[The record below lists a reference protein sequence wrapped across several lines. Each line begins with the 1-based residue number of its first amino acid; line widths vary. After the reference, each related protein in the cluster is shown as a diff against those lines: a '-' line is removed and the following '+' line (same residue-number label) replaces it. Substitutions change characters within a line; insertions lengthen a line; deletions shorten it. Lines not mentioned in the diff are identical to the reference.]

1 MSTRELKNL
10 RSTLLTG
17 PTEGQR
23 ASRLAA
29 RQAARAANEAKY
41 REARENRGATQRRIA
56 NNRRSERAY
65 MRGETTQANYKV
77 SNPLETKKIFERYEP
92 ALTDGGKFIVQADGN
107 YYTMSMG
114 KYTDLMMVLNSKIM
128 FSDMW
133 GGTSVWGGDA
143 GDADF
148 ASDEQMADA
157 IGSSGS
163 FSISTPNKSSGYN
176 FRMGAYFPYTHDYD
190 DEGLKDELAK
200 LGCWAEVDPKN
211 YEENCLY
218 HAMQSAGVSG
228 VVLQALKFQILR
240 RTISCT
246 SLKAIAEEHDL
257 YIEVH
262 PKGGNTH
269 IKRYGKVTG
278 HHVPL
283 ALFRDHYIH
292 LYKTQYTSWAIKNYD
307 QIKEKERWWLFVND
321 EQRKED
327 RGMTSIKLLETVLET
342 THLKPITAATHGV
355 FKTQFHDKVSTTEFD
370 TLAFPDYH
378 VRAYHPERHAHDLML
393 EEQINMTKLN
403 EIHCEIKS
411 HLPNMLPDTRQAG
424 CSDELQKKHNKI
436 RDMFDY
442 LTAFKDVCDKDGT
455 NKVKY
460 FFKHGVGR
468 LYAKGE
474 TKDTRSKSMQG
485 CFSCLRPALIGHV
498 GHDVDIVNSLPVITA
513 QWLDRLTA
521 EGSIDCSYETLCD
534 YVANRD
540 EWFAQI
546 MKHHECSRSAAKTM
560 VLIVL
565 FGGQPEKH
573 LKEMPKNK
581 YRPAPCVRKLSEQL
595 QTVRTTVI
603 SAMEGKHANLFKILR
618 NTKEDDDEF
627 HRSAFA
633 ILTHTEEY
641 KVMRAFMEFVTEKG
655 IKVFSLIHDGAI
667 ISESSDE
674 LLRDAES
681 HIEKETGYSVELLEK
696 PLFGL
701 QNDPIEELECLDDIP
716 MEFEPEMEEIE
727 QAEEEEQ
734 EEEEETDEDKL
745 LKRIQKLRET
755 LKNKDPVTLI
765 RLDEKIERL
774 HLGLKEQ
781 AKLLS
786 RSRPV
791 EANIFFDFEA
801 TTQKTHT
808 KSQSLIDACIAQ
820 INAEMRRPEE
830 ILAKIEKQVK
840 ENNLDK
846 ESEAL
851 LYQAQCPHVAYQ
863 VCYSEFNE
871 DEVHEFSGTQC
882 AKQFLDDLV
891 ERYGVEMSPE
901 DAIEPEYIPTIRL
914 LAHNVTYDLS
924 FLFQYL
930 SRSEYIERGT
940 SVVCGKAKYVRFGH
954 ERSDGTRKNRPNA
967 DLVNWMTTVGESL
980 YYSDPEKGAGR
991 REHPQTWSR
1000 AVSTVRKCEEYL
1012 TTFSD
1017 FKKLHGIG
1025 DVICDIVKN
1034 ADFESFTERPPF
1046 CYDKAVNIR
1055 FADTYKM
1062 ITKPLSAF
1070 GKMFKLPQA
1079 KEVMPYEVYT
1089 DEFVRSGG
1097 TATREQLLKAPHFTE
1112 FTDLFDNLQKW
1123 GCELENGEFDMLKY
1137 SRIYCEADVKVL
1149 KDGWRVFRD
1158 GLLQVFD
1165 IDCFHY
1171 PTIASL
1177 GNEHLAD
1184 RGCYEGVE
1192 EIAGVV
1198 QRFIANCT
1206 VGGRVM
1212 CANNQPVHVKGKK
1225 VADFDGVSLY
1235 PSSMVRI
1242 PGFLKGKPKIWDSS
1256 VDLDSVDGYFLKIK
1270 VKSVGKKFRF
1280 PIARLRTEE
1289 GGNNWSNDLEGKVV
1303 FVDKWTLNDL
1313 VQFSQIE
1320 YEIIQGYYYD
1330 EGRNPKIN
1338 DAMRDLFNMR
1348 LRYKSEKNP
1357 MQEVVKLIMNSSYGI
1372 CGLRP
1377 IDTDVR
1383 YVSEADK
1390 DNFIMT
1396 HYNKIKAFT
1405 QMNNR
1410 EWRFELYKEI
1420 DTHFN
1425 RQHVACEILSVSKNI
1440 MNEVMCLAEDIGA
1453 LIYYTD
1459 TDSMHIEDRF
1469 VCGENESLL
1478 GQAYKEKY
1486 GRELIG
1492 KHLGQ
1497 FHTDFD
1503 FGGSYSIVDKK
1514 LVPCKDESNGDIVA
1528 TESIFLGKKAYI
1540 DRLKDEKGTEAFH
1553 IRLKGICPKAIL
1565 HKATQEYEGD
1575 PMKLFQDLY
1584 DGKKTEFDLNAGG
1597 AVCFKVMK
1605 NHTVTSVNLKRAVQF

>member
-17 PTEGQR
+17 PTEGRR

-29 RQAARAANEAKY
+29 RQAAKAANEAKY
-41 REARENRGATQRRIA
+41 REARERRGANPRRLA

-65 MRGETTQANYKV
+65 MRGETTQANYRV
-77 SNPLETKKIFERYEP
+77 SNPLETKKIFERYEA
-92 ALTDGGKFIVQADGN
+92 ALSDNGKFIVQADGN
-107 YYTMSMG
+107 YYTLSME

-143 GDADF
+143 DF
-148 ASDEQMADA
+148 QSDEQMADA
-157 IGSSGS
+157 IGSSGG
-163 FSISTPNKSSGYN
+163 FSIMNPSARAGGGYN
-176 FRMGAYFPYTHDYD
+176 FRMGAYFPYTHDFD
-190 DEGLKDELAK
+190 DEGLTDELAK
-200 LGCWAEVDPKN
+200 LGCWTKVDPKN
-211 YEENCLY
+211 YKENCLY
-218 HAMQSAGVSG
+218 HAMESAGVSD

-246 SLKAIAEEHDL
+246 SLKAIAEEHNL
-257 YIEVH
+257 FIEVH
-262 PKGGNTH
+262 PKEGNSH
-269 IKRYGKVTG
+269 IKRYGNETG

-292 LYKTQYTSWAIKNYD
+292 LYKTKYTSWAIMNYD
-307 QIKEKERWWLFVND
+307 QIKDRERWWLFVSD

-327 RGMTSIKLLETVLET
+327 RGMTSIRLMETVLET
-342 THLKPITAATHGV
+342 AHLTPITASTYGV
-355 FKTQFHDKVSTTEFD
+355 FKTQFHDKVDTTEFD
-370 TLAFPDYH
+370 TLEYPKHHA
-378 VRAYHPERHAHDLML
+378 RAYHPERHAHDLVL
-393 EEQINMTKLN
+393 EEQINMPKLN
-403 EIHCEIKS
+403 EIYNKIQS
-411 HLPNMLPDTRQAG
+411 RLPSLLPDTRKSEQSTG
-424 CSDELQKKHNKI
+424 ELREKHNKI
-436 RDMFDY
+436 RDIYDY
-442 LTAFKDVCDKDGT
+442 LTAFKEVCDKDGT

-474 TKDTRSKSMQG
+474 TKDKRSKSMQG

-498 GHDVDIVNSLPVITA
+498 GHDVDIVNSLPVITV

-521 EGSIDCSYETLCD
+521 EGVIDCRYETLCD

-540 EWFAQI
+540 DWFAQI
-546 MKHHECSRSAAKTM
+546 MKHHECSRDAAKTM

-565 FGGQPEKH
+565 FGGEPEKH
-573 LKEMPKNK
+573 LKEMSKNK
-581 YRPAPCVRKLSEQL
+581 YRPAPCINKLNKQL
-595 QTVRTTVI
+595 DIVRTTVI
-603 SAMEGKHANLFKILR
+603 DAMEDTHADLFKILR
-618 NTKEDDDEF
+618 STKKDDGEF
-627 HRSAFA
+627 RRSAFA
-633 ILTHTEEY
+633 ILTHTEEF
-641 KVMRAFMEFVTEKG
+641 KIMKQFMRFVSKQEIT
-655 IKVFSLIHDGAI
+655 VFSLIHDGAI
-667 ISESSDE
+667 ISESSDD

-681 HIEKETGYSVELLEK
+681 YIKKKTGYSIELLEK

-701 QNDPIEELECLDDIP
+701 QDKPIKELECLANI
-716 MEFEPEMEEIE
+716 EPTFTEM
-727 QAEEEEQ
+727 EQ
-734 EEEEETDEDKL
+734 EEEEEEQDEEEEEEEDKL

-755 LKNKDPVTLI
+755 LKAKDPETLT
-765 RLDEKIERL
+765 RLDSKIERL

-820 INAEMRRPEE
+820 INTEMRRPDEV
-830 ILAKIEKQVK
+830 LAKIEKQVK

-851 LYQAQCPHVAYQ
+851 LYQAQCPHAAYQ
-863 VCYSEFNE
+863 VCFSEFGE
-871 DEVHEFSGTQC
+871 DEVHEYSGAQC

-891 ERYGVEMSPE
+891 EKYGVEMSPE

-954 ERSDGTRKNRPNA
+954 ERSNGTRKNRPNA
-967 DLVNWMTTVGESL
+967 DLVNWMTTIGEDL

-1000 AVSTVRKCEEYL
+1000 AVSTVRKSEEYL

-1017 FKKLHGIG
+1017 FKKLFGIG

-1034 ADFESFTERPPF
+1034 ADFAEFTERPPF

-1062 ITKPLSAF
+1062 IPESLSKF
-1070 GKMFKLPQA
+1070 GKMFNLPQA
-1079 KEVMPYEVYT
+1079 KEVMPYDIYT

-1097 TATREQLLKAPHFTE
+1097 MATRDQLLKAPHFTD
-1112 FTDLFDNLQKW
+1112 FTDLFENLKKW
-1123 GCELENGEFDMLKY
+1123 ECEQENGEFDMLKY
-1137 SRIYCEADVKVL
+1137 SRIYCEADVKVM
-1149 KDGWRVFRD
+1149 KNGWRVFRD
-1158 GLLQVFD
+1158 GLLDVFD

-1177 GNEHLAD
+1177 GNEHLTD

-1212 CANNQPVHVKGKK
+1212 CANNQPEHVKGQK

-1242 PGFLKGKPKIWDSS
+1242 PGFLKGKPKIWDPS

-1289 GGNNWSNDLEGKVV
+1289 GGNDWTNDLEGKVV
-1303 FVDKWTLNDL
+1303 FVDRWTLNDL
-1313 VQFSQIE
+1313 VKFSQID
-1320 YEIIQGYYYD
+1320 YDIIQGYYYD

-1338 DAMRDLFNMR
+1338 DAMQDLFKMR
-1348 LRYKSEKNP
+1348 LKYKDEKNP
-1357 MQEVVKLIMNSSYGI
+1357 MQAVVKLIMNSSYGI
-1372 CGLRP
+1372 CGLKP

-1383 YVSEADK
+1383 YVSEANK

-1459 TDSMHIEDRF
+1459 TDSMHIEDEF
-1469 VCGENESLL
+1469 VSGENDSIL
-1478 GQAYKEKY
+1478 GRAFSEKY

-1492 KHLGQ
+1492 KQLGQ
-1497 FHTDFD
+1497 FHTDFE
-1503 FGGSYSIVDKK
+1503 FGGSFSIVDKK
-1514 LVPCKDESNGDIVA
+1514 LVPCKDKNEGDIVA
-1528 TESIFLGKKAYI
+1528 KESIFLGKKAYI
-1540 DRLKDEKGTEAFH
+1540 DRIVDTKGTEAFH

-1565 HKATQEYEGD
+1565 HKATEKYEGD
-1575 PMKLFQDLY
+1575 PMKLFKRLFD
-1584 DGKKTEFDLNAGG
+1584 KKPVEFDLNAGG
-1597 AVCFKVMK
+1597 AVCFKVLK
-1605 NHTVTSVNLKRAVQF
+1605 NHTVTSVNLKREVKF